1 MPPRC
6 WSVSRYSKMS
16 ETEPTRRRWLRLT
29 LNLSAKLNILLL
41 GAMVVIFALLGYL
54 NVRLHRQ
61 HLEQTTLL
69 SAERVSDVIR
79 HSTTDYM
86 LRNDREGLYHSIQ
99 TMAHEP
105 GMEKIRIFDQEGRI
119 TYTTDSVEQNHIVDK
134 TAEACYACHA
144 QSQPLARL
152 NRPDRF
158 RIYRNAAG
166 TRVLG
171 IITPIENQPSCS
183 NASCHAHPSEQKI
196 LGVLDTN
203 LSLAKA
209 DVQLAESSR
218 RMIVYT
224 ACALLLIAVLSWF
237 FIWRVIGLPVKAL
250 ERGTERLAA
259 GDLGY
264 QIDVQSHD
272 EIAELAHSF
281 NDMSRQLQ
289 AEHNENLAWTHTLE
303 QRVEQKTGELKR
315 AHEHAL
321 HTEKMAS
328 IGKMAA
334 VLAHEINNPLS
345 GILTYA
351 KLLRKWIERQEKE
364 RLEKDLQEKG
374 RHDPDHQ
381 EIAPD
386 DFAVTRHKEII
397 DSLDLIASESR
408 RCGDLVK
415 NLLTFSR
422 TTPMNLQPT
431 NVNQVIDRSL
441 RLVQHQ
447 LDLGGIQVEQRLD
460 PKLPLVLC
468 DAAQIEQ
475 VILALVM
482 NALDAMPQGGNL
494 WLTTSFSHE
503 HSQIRVVV
511 RDDGSGIPP
520 EILPRIFEPFLTTK
534 ETGRGVGLGL
544 AISHS
549 ILERHNGN
557 IEVQSEPGRGT
568 TFTLTLPWDAAKEAG
583 SPADAATVAPS
594 PNEIVTTASGR

>member
-1 MPPRC
+1 MPQ
-6 WSVSRYSKMS
+6 
-16 ETEPTRRRWLRLT
+16 TEPTRSRWLRPKFT
-29 LNLSAKLNILLL
+29 LSAKLNILLL

-61 HLEQTTLL
+61 HLEQNTLL
-69 SAERVSDVIR
+69 SAERVSDVIK

-86 LRNDREGLYHSIQ
+86 LRNDQEGLYHSIK
-99 TMAHEP
+99 TMAGEP
-105 GMEKIRIFDQEGRI
+105 GVEKIRIFDQEGRI
-119 TYTTDSVEQNHIVDK
+119 TYTTDSAEQNHVVDK
-134 TAEACYACHA
+134 SAEACYACHA

-152 NRPDRF
+152 KRPDRF

-166 TRVLG
+166 ARVLG
-171 IITPIENQPSCS
+171 IITPIENQQTCS
-183 NASCHAHPSEQKI
+183 NAACHAHPAEQQI

-203 LSLAKA
+203 LSLAMA
-209 DVQLAESSR
+209 DVQVAESSR
-218 RMIVYT
+218 RMIAYT
-224 ACALLLIAVLSWF
+224 GCALLLIALLSWF
-237 FIWRVIGLPVKAL
+237 FIWQVVGHPVKAL

-264 QIDVQSHD
+264 QIEVHSDD
-272 EIAELAHSF
+272 EIGELANSF
-281 NDMSRQLQ
+281 NGMSRQLH
-289 AEHNENLAWTHTLE
+289 AEHNENLAWTRTLE
-303 QRVEQKTGELKR
+303 QRVENKTRELKR

-351 KLLRKWIERQEKE
+351 KLLHKWIDREDSGRAHRQE
-364 RLEKDLQEKG
+364 
-374 RHDPDHQ
+374 
-381 EIAPD
+381 IC
-386 DFAVTRHKEII
+386 

-408 RCGDLVK
+408 RCGDLVR

-422 TTPMNLQPT
+422 TTPMNLQPA
-431 NVNQVIDRSL
+431 NLNQVIDRSL

-447 LDLGGIQVEQRLD
+447 LDLAGIQVQPQLD
-460 PKLPLVLC
+460 PDLPPAVC

-494 WLTTSFSHE
+494 WIVTSFAHE
-503 HSQIRVVV
+503 PDQIRIVV
-511 RDDGSGIPP
+511 RDDGAGIPP

-557 IEVQSEPGRGT
+557 IEVQSEVGRGT
-568 TFTLTLPWDAAKEAG
+568 TFTVTLPWDAAEKNVP
-583 SPADAATVAPS
+583 SPAQEVAA
-594 PNEIVTTASGR
+594 IASGR